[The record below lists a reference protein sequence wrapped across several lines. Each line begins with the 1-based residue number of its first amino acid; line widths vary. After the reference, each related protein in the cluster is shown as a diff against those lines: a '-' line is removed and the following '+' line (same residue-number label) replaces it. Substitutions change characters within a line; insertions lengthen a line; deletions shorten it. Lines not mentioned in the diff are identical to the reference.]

1 MSINYNAIIG
11 KRAKMT
17 LPSTEGYLSTNSILR
32 DPPKSITTRRID
44 RVGSDDSMNRLYA
57 NSGDRFSE
65 NINLY
70 ARGVNPFVAVQ
81 YSNTQYSGGV
91 GASRANLGGN
101 TIGTVK
107 LPYRIMDGGA
117 FRPPQLRQEQLLPL
131 SRQARLATSMMTNR
145 QFNDYSK
152 TVMCQAAKKATTFRQ
167 VKKADMTIN
176 TTATANK
183 SQNIK
188 KGQTK
193 EHYVNIAK
201 HVIENTNIPSAAA
214 KLSAKANLQ
223 IVNRENLREAKRN
236 VNAHSVNSNRN
247 ENIHITMFPDND
259 YKLEKNLPEYAAST
273 KRSDAS
279 TYVRFEPEHIQ
290 ERTRNLPEYAAGTKR
305 SDASTYVRFEPEHIQ
320 ERTRNLPEY
329 TASTKRSD
337 ASTHVRV
344 EPEHIQ
350 ERTRNLPEYAAS
362 TKRSDTSI
370 HVRVEPEHVHEMV
383 RNIPEYSAGTKRSDS
398 RVYVKIEP
406 ENDYEFYQK
415 VTGSATTNIGTLGDY
430 DVNRDY
436 KLPETLQY
444 GGFANAGAEPTWNR
458 NIEYNK
464 RAISSH

>member
-1 MSINYNAIIG
+1 
-11 KRAKMT
+11 
-17 LPSTEGYLSTNSILR
+17 
-32 DPPKSITTRRID
+32 
-44 RVGSDDSMNRLYA
+44 
-57 NSGDRFSE
+57 
-65 NINLY
+65 
-70 ARGVNPFVAVQ
+70 
-81 YSNTQYSGGV
+81 
-91 GASRANLGGN
+91 
-101 TIGTVK
+101 
-107 LPYRIMDGGA
+107 
-117 FRPPQLRQEQLLPL
+117 
-131 SRQARLATSMMTNR
+131 MMTNR

-188 KGQTK
+188 MCQTK

-290 ERTRNLPEYAAGTKR
+290 ERTRNLPEYAASTKR

-329 TASTKRSD
+329 AASTKRSD
-337 ASTHVRV
+337 TSTHVRV
-344 EPEHIQ
+344 EPEHVQ
-350 ERTRNLPEYAAS
+350 
-362 TKRSDTSI
+362 
-370 HVRVEPEHVHEMV
+370 EMV

-430 DVNRDY
+430 EVNRDY